1 MSWAYTPGEPVSA
14 NNSASISKKPLLV
27 VWICRADGVLTPRQ
41 VPPRPANVRG
51 VPGDG
56 EQLSLLRPEPIPPTP
71 RAGPTPAR
79 TCLTEVFG
87 HADFR
92 TGQEPPIEAVL
103 AGRDALVVLPT
114 GGGKSL
120 CYQVP
125 AVVLAERGEGT
136 TVVVSP
142 LIALMRDQ
150 VNALADKGVH
160 AAALNSHQS
169 DAQRREVLARL
180 DAGELS
186 LLYVSPERSA
196 LRGFRSRLGR
206 LPIAMLAI
214 DEAHCVSQ
222 WGHDFRP
229 EYLRLGEL
237 RRVTEAPMIAL
248 TATATPAVRTE
259 ISSALGLHDP
269 VSITGSF
276 VRPNLVFSSHALRT
290 DAERLSVLRAAL
302 KDAGLATRKGAG
314 RAIVYC
320 STRKKTQTVAKALA
334 KAGMA
339 AVHYHAGR
347 TKLARERAQKSFDE
361 GRSRVLVAT
370 NAFGMGIDYED
381 VRVLVHFQMPGSL
394 EAFYQE
400 AGRAGRDGQSSR
412 CILFHGA
419 SDVMTQRRLMGDA
432 PRGKAAREHH
442 AHRERALESLVRYAN
457 DHRCRQQAL
466 CEYFADPHGSAQTCG
481 RCDVCTGS
489 VQPKAVDTGK
499 AKAAPPPVELDP
511 AVHAELRTA
520 VLSLMGAISKPLG
533 KMTLVRGLR
542 GSKAKNVR
550 AAKLH
555 TLPEYGML
563 KEHAEPVVASIFDA
577 LLRETVLVQR
587 GRKYPTLWLADA
599 PLPER
604 GKGRGFGKK
613 TGRRATSD
621 LARELENYRRRM
633 ARRLSWK
640 PYMVFHRKVV
650 TAVAKAQPQDER
662 ELALI
667 AGLGE
672 AKIERFGEEILALV
686 REFG

>member
-1 MSWAYTPGEPVSA
+1 VSPRRRSPPG
-14 NNSASISKKPLLV
+14 
-27 VWICRADGVLTPRQ
+27 RAGDDGLRAPE
-41 VPPRPANVRG
+41 
-51 VPGDG
+51 DG
-56 EQLSLLRPEPIPPTP
+56 EQLSLLPQAPAPPTP
-71 RAGPTPAR
+71 KAGPTPAR

-92 TGQEPPIEAVL
+92 AGQEPPIEALL

-125 AVVLAERGEGT
+125 AVVLAKRGKGT

-150 VNALADKGVH
+150 VNALTNRGVD

-169 DAQRREVLARL
+169 DAERRDVLARL
-180 DAGELS
+180 DAGALE
-186 LLYVSPERSA
+186 LLYVSPERAA

-206 LPIAMLAI
+206 LSIAMLAI

-229 EYLRLGEL
+229 EYLRLGEM
-237 RRVTEAPMIAL
+237 RGVTAAPMIAL

-259 ISSALGLHDP
+259 IASALGLHDP

-276 VRPNLVFSSHALRT
+276 VRPNLMFSSHALRT
-290 DAERLSVLRAAL
+290 DAERLFVLTKAL
-302 KDAGLATRKGAG
+302 QDAGLAARKGSG

-320 STRKKTQTVAKALA
+320 STRKKTQTVAKALG
-334 KAGMA
+334 KSGMA
-339 AVHYHAGR
+339 AVYYHAGR

-381 VRVLVHFQMPGSL
+381 VRVLVHFGMPGSV

-400 AGRAGRDGQSSR
+400 AGRAGRDGQPAR
-412 CILFHGA
+412 CLLFHGA

-442 AHRERALESLVRYAN
+442 EHRERALESLVRYAN

-466 CEYFADPHGSAQTCG
+466 CEYFADPEGSAQTCG

-489 VQPKAVDTGK
+489 VQAQAVDTGK
-499 AKAAPPPVELDP
+499 AKPAAPPIELDP
-511 AVHAELRTA
+511 EVRAQLRVE

-555 TLPEYGML
+555 TLPEFGTL
-563 KEHAEPVVASIFDA
+563 KEHAEPVVASIFDE
-577 LLRETVLVQR
+577 LLRERVLVQR
-587 GRKYPTLWLADA
+587 GRKYPTLWLADT

-604 GKGRGFGKK
+604 GTGARSSGKK
-613 TGRRATSD
+613 TGRRAASE
-621 LARELENYRRRM
+621 LARQLENYRRRT

-650 TAVAKAQPQDER
+650 TAVARAQPQDER

-667 AGLGE
+667 AGLGA